1 MTTSAR
7 KENRWRRQ
15 LKQAADAEADRR
27 RELEILSLARAPR
40 APIIPPPNH
49 SRRQVR
55 AWMRRNAHEYETATQ
70 LAEAANAALRLPLGS
85 LDDET
90 HWIWDEAADAIG

>member
-1 MTTSAR
+1 MATSAR

-15 LKQAADAEADRR
+15 LKQVADAESDRR

-40 APIIPPPNH
+40 TPVIPPQPH
-49 SRRQVR
+49 TRRQVK
-55 AWMRRNAHEYETATQ
+55 AWMRSNAHEYETATQ
-70 LAEAANAALRLPLGS
+70 LAEAANTALRLPPGA

-90 HWIWDEAADAIG
+90 HWLWDEAATATG